1 MLIQLC
7 FAALTVR
14 FLTRRFIGE
23 YGDIGMLPHSL
34 TDLYVTFNISHF
46 NITSTLSLESLYTH
60 NVVVDGRE
68 QTLNI
73 WDAPYSQ
80 VSQCFRFCCKH
91 FFFSTKP
98 AKMMCWPQL
107 VS

>member
-34 TDLYVTFNISHF
+34 TDLYVINISHI
-46 NITSTLSLESLYTH
+46 NITSTLSPESLYTH

-80 VSQCFRFCCKH
+80 VRQCFRTRFL
-91 FFFSTKP
+91 STKP
-98 AKMMCWPQL
+98 AKMMCWSQL
-107 VS
+107 DS

>member
-46 NITSTLSLESLYTH
+46 NITSAFSPESLYTH

-80 VSQCFRFCCKH
+80 VSQCRH
-91 FFFSTKP
+91 FF
-98 AKMMCWPQL
+98 CQL
-107 VS
+107 NQQR